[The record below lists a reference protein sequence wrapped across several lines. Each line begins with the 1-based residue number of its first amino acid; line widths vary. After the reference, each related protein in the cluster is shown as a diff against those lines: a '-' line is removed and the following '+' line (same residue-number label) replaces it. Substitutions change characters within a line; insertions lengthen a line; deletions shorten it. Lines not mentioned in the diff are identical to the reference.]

1 MARLVNPSR
10 KSAALS
16 PPLKLKSPLSL
27 HKLVKTKNPSWKALV
42 NTFICCA
49 RKPMP
54 TRMLCFPRIMSNE
67 SAMEKTLVPPW
78 KGAKPRSPSDQ
89 YGPPTMV
96 EVNPQL
102 TQSDFDCESPGGAP
116 PGNWEQLLSR
126 LAPGMPS
133 FAASQERSPKDLM
146 WLKIRLKPA
155 VNWLMLLPEKTWV
168 SEMAALR
175 PWLLMFW
182 VLANAPSSAKPG
194 EPPGTNELA

>member
-16 PPLKLKSPLSL
+16 APRKLKSPLSL
-27 HKLVKTKNPSWKALV
+27 HKLVKTKKPSWKALV
-42 NTFICCA
+42 RTFICCA
-49 RKPMP
+49 RKLMP

-67 SAMEKTLVPPW
+67 SAIEKTLVPPW

-102 TQSDFDCESPGGAP
+102 TQSDFDCDSPGGAF
-116 PGNWEQLLSR
+116 GQLLSR
-126 LAPGMPS
+126 FAPGMPS
-133 FAASQERSPKDLM
+133 FADSQLRSPNDLM

-155 VNWLMLLPEKTWV
+155 VNWLMLLAEKTWV
-168 SEMAALR
+168 SEIAALR

-182 VLANAPSSAKPG
+182 VLPKAFASANPG
-194 EPPGTNELA
+194 EPPGTNELAWS